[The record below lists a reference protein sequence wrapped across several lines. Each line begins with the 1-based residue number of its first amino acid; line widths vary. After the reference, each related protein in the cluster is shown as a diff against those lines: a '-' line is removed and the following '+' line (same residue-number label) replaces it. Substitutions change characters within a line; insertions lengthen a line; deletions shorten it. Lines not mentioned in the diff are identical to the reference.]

1 MVMAV
6 TRAKARFIRVSPRK
20 VRQVIDLIRGK
31 DVQQALMVL
40 NNLNKKSARIVAKV
54 LNSAIANAHNN
65 HGLKIQDLYISRIFA
80 DQGPMLKR
88 YRAASMGRA
97 VMVRRRT
104 SHITV
109 ELDLKTPPV
118 KKSKGGKK

>member
-1 MVMAV
+1 MAV

-20 VRQVIDLIRGK
+20 VRQVIDMIRGK
-31 DVQQALMVL
+31 DVVQALMVL

-54 LNSAIANAHNN
+54 LNSAIANAENN
-65 HGLKIQDLYISRIFA
+65 HGLKMQELYISRIFA

-109 ELDLKTPPV
+109 ELDLKNPPV
-118 KKSKGGKK
+118 LKTKGGKK